1 MTAEKYLTYRGD
13 IKGAVGVGRMLAFVT
28 VHPEGQPT
36 ALYRLDADKLTLDA
50 DPLPKGGTAIAAV
63 GETLFVAGGDGRI
76 YRASIASG
84 EPKPL
89 GAALDAPAIALAP
102 LADGRLAA
110 LVESR
115 VVILSTKD
123 GKPVQTLDLP
133 EPGTCLAADPTG
145 RWLAVGTAKGTV
157 LVFDREEKP
166 EFLPER
172 LGAAARGGRH
182 RDPVRAGRAAVPL
195 GGGRPE
201 ALLDPR
207 PRQARARGQG
217 ARQQPHRR
225 RHGADLG
232 PGRPPLLGQPRRLDQ
247 VVAEGGR
254 GQAGHDQGRG
264 RPRRRPGDGPR
275 PRPAPAGRGV
285 RRQHDPGLPGRRGG
299 QDRRLVAPGL

>member
-63 GETLFVAGGDGRI
+63 GETLFVAGGDGQI
-76 YRASIASG
+76 YRAPIASG

-102 LADGRLAA
+102 LADGQLAA

-123 GKPVQTLDLP
+123 GKPVQSLDLP

-166 EFLPER
+166 EFLPSDSER
-172 LGAAARGGRH
+172 LHEGAVTAILFEPDELRFLSAGADQKLLSTHARGKLEPEDKGAATTT
-182 RDPVRAGRAAVPL
+182 PTSS
-195 GGGRPE
+195 
-201 ALLDPR
+201 
-207 PRQARARGQG
+207 
-217 ARQQPHRR
+217 RR
-225 RHGADLG
+225 
-232 PGRPPLLGQPRRLDQ
+232 
-247 VVAEGGR
+247 
-254 GQAGHDQGRG
+254 
-264 RPRRRPGDGPR
+264 
-275 PRPAPAGRGV
+275 
-285 RRQHDPGLPGRRGG
+285 
-299 QDRRLVAPGL
+299 